1 MKTLFLL
8 SLFLLNSCGGD
19 DFRKV
24 ENLESFRILG
34 VFSPTPEVA
43 PGVGVTAN
51 LQLIV
56 SDVNGGGRVIN
67 GTTQAC
73 IDPGIALGAEVSC
86 DHDPNT
92 QNGSHTI
99 DTTTVDMT
107 SNLYTGLNADVE
119 TISIPD
125 TILAGRSSRA
135 QFNGVGVIVIFR
147 FNVDG
152 KEIKVFKRIVVTN
165 RGSTNTNPVPGTI
178 RVNGAGVSTI
188 PLDGDKLTVSSS
200 GAETYDFRNID
211 GTTETKTEKFEVAW
225 YVSRGKFDK
234 PKANIDDTVEYQGKP
249 SSDPVVF
256 IAIIRDERGGIEF
269 VRESFP

>member
-8 SLFLLNSCGGD
+8 SLFLLSSCGGD
-19 DFRKV
+19 DFQKV
-24 ENLESFRILG
+24 ETLESFRILG

-43 PGVGVTAN
+43 PNVGSVD
-51 LQLIV
+51 LQLYV
-56 SDVNGGGRVIN
+56 SDVNGAGRSIT
-67 GTTQAC
+67 GTTQGC

-86 DHDPNT
+86 DHDPST
-92 QNGSHTI
+92 QNGTYTI
-99 DTTTVDMT
+99 NTAGMD
-107 SNLYTGLNADVE
+107 LFTGLSPDIARVN
-119 TISIPD
+119 IPN
-125 TILAGRSSRA
+125 TILLGRSSRE
-135 QFNGVGVIVIFR
+135 QFNGVGFVVIFR

-152 KEIKVFKRIVVTN
+152 KDVTAFKRIVVTN
-165 RGSTNTNPVPGTI
+165 RGPTNTNPIPGTMN
-178 RVNGAGVSTI
+178 VNGAGVSTI

-211 GTTETKTEKFEVAW
+211 GTTETRTEKFEVAW

-256 IAIIRDERGGIEF
+256 LAIIRDERGGIEF
-269 VRESFP
+269 VKEYLP